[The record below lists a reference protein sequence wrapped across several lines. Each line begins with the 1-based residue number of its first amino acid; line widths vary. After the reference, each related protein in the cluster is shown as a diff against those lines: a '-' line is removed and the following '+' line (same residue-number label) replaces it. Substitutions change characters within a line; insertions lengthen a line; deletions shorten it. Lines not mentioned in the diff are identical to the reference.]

1 MRMTIKHIPFSI
13 LYTFLFFRSNKH
25 EVYLQATGFY
35 KMCQLQLVDI
45 YNNYIAQIGDSE
57 QIVET
62 SQLVGLIY
70 TVKLFLI
77 GLGTDRLKSSFLH
90 QTIPPFFTPARVVQ
104 QVYNQV
110 PLSLEFLNMF
120 IKHAPTD
127 IPQIML
133 NSPVVADSMSGELIN
148 YLKHLT
154 AL

>member
-1 MRMTIKHIPFSI
+1 MF
-13 LYTFLFFRSNKH
+13 LFFNAFLFFRSNKH

-57 QIVET
+57 EIVET
-62 SQLVGLIY
+62 SQFVGLIY

-90 QTIPPFFTPARVVQ
+90 QTVSPYFTPARVVQ
-104 QVYNQV
+104 QGYNQV

-148 YLKHLT
+148 YLKNLT
-154 AL
+154 TL